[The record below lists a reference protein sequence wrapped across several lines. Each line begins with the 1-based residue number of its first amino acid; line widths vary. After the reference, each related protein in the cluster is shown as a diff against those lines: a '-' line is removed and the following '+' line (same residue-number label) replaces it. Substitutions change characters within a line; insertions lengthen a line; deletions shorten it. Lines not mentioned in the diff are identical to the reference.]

1 MYVYVPLLTDG
12 VFLLTPFCER
22 QPHVFKLDSL
32 QHKQD
37 PRALGPTAIFK
48 IHQLVGRH
56 FTLYTLTLLFYVFL
70 RESAKIVDRFVSA
83 YVSVRRTAFQRML
96 VCVQRTC
103 TIM

>member
-1 MYVYVPLLTDG
+1 MTYVYVPLLTDG

-37 PRALGPTAIFK
+37 PRALGPTTIFK

-56 FTLYTLTLLFYVFL
+56 FY
-70 RESAKIVDRFVSA
+70 FVHS
-83 YVSVRRTAFQRML
+83 VSL
-96 VCVQRTC
+96 VLCIFARVSQNC
-103 TIM
+103 